1 MLGNGNHEEGRTPM
15 AEKISGKFEAILA
28 GAILVVVLVL
38 FVKYYEPASRAGEQ
52 PTANGNPAVSDKSV
66 Q

>member
-1 MLGNGNHEEGRTPM
+1 MTTTEEGRTPM
-15 AEKISGKFEAILA
+15 REKISGKLETILA

-38 FVKYYEPASRAGEQ
+38 FVKYYEPSNATADQ
-52 PTANGNPAVSDKSV
+52 ANGNPAATDKAV

>member
-1 MLGNGNHEEGRTPM
+1 MR
-15 AEKISGKFEAILA
+15 EKISGKLETILA

-38 FVKYYEPASRAGEQ
+38 FVKYYEPANAPAE
-52 PTANGNPAVSDKSV
+52 PTANGNPAATDKAV